1 MFIIVALIVL
11 FLKNIIMAAE
21 VEQNFLDY
29 ESHTTPRDYQVLM
42 LIHSL

>member
-1 MFIIVALIVL
+1 MFIIVALIV

-21 VEQNFLDY
+21 VVQHFLDY

-42 LIHSL
+42 LIHSF